1 MAFIVNFEHI
11 SYIILQLILLNS
23 NKKNDVWDWESVVS
37 DSKFVSSNWEI
48 YWPKGWEYFLRLCV
62 YIFILLILG
71 YERINFHGNIS
82 ER

>member
-37 DSKFVSSNWEI
+37 DSKFVSNNCEKYI
-48 YWPKGWEYFLRLCV
+48 DLRA
-62 YIFILLILG
+62 
-71 YERINFHGNIS
+71 GNIFLGCVFIS
-82 ER
+82 LFS